1 MQSALVMIVSDPE
14 FRGRAMGIITLSI
27 GVMPIGNI
35 LVGAISQSIGA
46 SLTLFAYGTIGFS
59 LVIIAGI
66 LMPAIRAEIIP
77 FNTDTKVS

>member
-1 MQSALVMIVSDPE
+1 
-14 FRGRAMGIITLSI
+14 
-27 GVMPIGNI
+27 MPIGNI

-59 LVIIAGI
+59 LVVIAGI

-77 FNTDTKVS
+77 FNTDTKIS